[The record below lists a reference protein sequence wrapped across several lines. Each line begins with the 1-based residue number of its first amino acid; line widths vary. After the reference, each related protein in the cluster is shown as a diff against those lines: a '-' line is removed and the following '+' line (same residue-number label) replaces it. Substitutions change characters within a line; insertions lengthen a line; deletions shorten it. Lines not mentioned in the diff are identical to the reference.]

1 MLIDR
6 TKKGSDT
13 GQQKKSNKVYTNP
26 ETSRKKNCTVGDS
39 IIRDIIGVWI
49 SKNQQA
55 RFYINS

>member
-13 GQQKKSNKVYTNP
+13 GLQKKSNKVYTNP
-26 ETSRKKNCTVGDS
+26 EKSRKKICTVGDS